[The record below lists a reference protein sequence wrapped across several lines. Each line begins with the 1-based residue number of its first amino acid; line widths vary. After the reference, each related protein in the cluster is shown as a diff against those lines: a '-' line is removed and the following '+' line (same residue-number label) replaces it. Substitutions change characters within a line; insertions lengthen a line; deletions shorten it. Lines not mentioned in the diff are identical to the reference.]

1 MRASTRRLVR
11 RLLAARGLQAR
22 ALGDRLWLVHPEG
35 RSPGLRRLSPGA
47 WLVLDRADVRRRM
60 RQHQLRMGAHL
71 CREHLAWLLRELE
84 VTCVLDVGANR
95 GQFAQRL
102 RRGGYTGRIVSFEPV
117 AHVAEELRR
126 AAADDPEWHVH
137 QVALGQEPGGSEI
150 HVASGP
156 ATTSSLLEASD
167 FGRETFA
174 GLAEEDHVE
183 EIRVRRL
190 DEVWDE
196 AVAGLTDP
204 RVFLKMDTQG
214 YDLRTLRGAG
224 ARVHDIVGLQSEVSV
239 VPIYEGMPRLPEQLT
254 EYEAAGF
261 EVSGMFPVTMHA
273 PTLRTIEF
281 DLLMVRPEAL
291 TRPRVSARPG

>member
-1 MRASTRRLVR
+1 MRALTRRLAR

-22 ALGDRLWLVHPEG
+22 ALGDHLWLLHPDG
-35 RSPGLRRLSPGA
+35 HAPGLRRLAPGA
-47 WLVLDRADVRRRM
+47 WLLLDRSDVRRRM

-117 AHVAEELRR
+117 AHVADELRR
-126 AAADDPEWHVH
+126 AAAGDPEWHVH
-137 QVALGQEPGGSEI
+137 QLALGEVSGASQI

-156 ATTSSLLEASD
+156 ATTSSLLDASD
-167 FGRETFA
+167 FGRETFP
-174 GLAEEDHVE
+174 GLATEDHVE
-183 EIRVRRL
+183 EVQVGRL
-190 DEVWDE
+190 DEVWDD

-214 YDLRTLRGAG
+214 SDLSTLRGAG
-224 ARVHDIVGLQSEVSV
+224 DRVREIVGLQSEVSV
-239 VPIYEGMPRLPEQLT
+239 VPIYEGMARLPEQLL

-261 EVSGMFPVTMHA
+261 EISGMFPVTMHA

-281 DLLMVRPEAL
+281 DMLMVRPEAF
-291 TRPRVSARPG
+291 TS